1 MCNKVH
7 KYKYIHMVYY
17 LLMRDV
23 MSILR
28 SAVELDTLAKLLLGF
43 AETRDSIS
51 LKLMQYDTK

>member
-1 MCNKVH
+1 
-7 KYKYIHMVYY
+7 MVYY